1 MGTGKESMR
10 NQAGKN
16 GESQE
21 AKAERQHRGSRCE
34 AETGRTERKK
44 QRLSSQNPKLKR
56 TKESE
61 NSGGQKVDWIA
72 AIGRVKV
79 RPRERLEAKVEN
91 QR

>member
-1 MGTGKESMR
+1 MHGKPGRKER
-10 NQAGKN
+10 GKT
-16 GESQE
+16 EE
-21 AKAERQHRGSRCE
+21 AKAETEHRGSHCE
-34 AETGRTERKK
+34 AETGREGKEE
-44 QRLSSQNPKLKR
+44 QRLSSRNPKLKR

-79 RPRERLEAKVEN
+79 RPRERLEAKAED